1 MEGRCSW
8 GSEVGLINLRK
19 IRRLWKLGSH
29 SSTDITSFSD
39 DVEKSQAGKMDRLA
53 EVE

>member
-1 MEGRCSW
+1 MGLRGRFNHLK
-8 GSEVGLINLRK
+8 EDKK
-19 IRRLWKLGSH
+19 IVWKLGSH

>member
-1 MEGRCSW
+1 ML
-8 GSEVGLINLRK
+8 VGLRGRFNHLKEDKK
-19 IRRLWKLGSH
+19 IVWKLGSH